1 MLIQVERSNLWWLMD
16 RAIAE
21 IVLARAGNYCEAC
34 GQSGDQFALHHRRLK
49 SQGGKDEVCNLIAV
63 HHRCHNLGTYSIHM
77 RPADAVEKGQIV
89 PSWANPSEF
98 PLTLSDG
105 SKVLLDNEGSYI
117 YLKEGS
123 NGTDRSS
130 W

>member
-1 MLIQVERSNLWWLMD
+1 MD
-16 RAIAE
+16 KKIAE
-21 IVLARAGNYCEAC
+21 AVLKRAGNYCEAC
-34 GQSGDQFALHHRRLK
+34 GQSGDDFALHHRRLK

-77 RPADAVEKGQIV
+77 RPLAAVEKGQIV

-98 PLTLSDG
+98 PLTLWDD
-105 SKVLLDNEGSYI
+105 SKVLLDNEGNYI

-123 NGTDRSS
+123 NGTDRSG